1 MERREFIKICAAGA
15 AMAAG
20 NTFAL
25 TNTEPRFY
33 SRTRLVD
40 YDGRPFKTSRLQI
53 KQNYIFHYPFLGTPC
68 FLLNL
73 GKPTLND
80 AMLLT
85 ADGKSYRG
93 GRQNKFN
100 ILRHAGQE
108 SKIPAKS
115 PIGVIKCTSC
125 FWDGSSQFRV
135 TECKAGIENDDK
147 KSGDGE
153 ASGSSLFQSQV
164 PTEIHA

>member
-1 MERREFIKICAAGA
+1 MERQEFIKICASGV

-40 YDGRPFKTSRLQI
+40 YDGRPLKTSRLQV
-53 KQNYIFHYPFLGTPC
+53 KQNYIFHYPFLGTLC
-68 FLLNL
+68 FLFNL

-85 ADGKSYRG
+85 QMAKATTGK
-93 GRQNKFN
+93 
-100 ILRHAGQE
+100 AE
-108 SKIPAKS
+108 
-115 PIGVIKCTSC
+115 
-125 FWDGSSQFRV
+125 
-135 TECKAGIENDDK
+135 
-147 KSGDGE
+147 
-153 ASGSSLFQSQV
+153 
-164 PTEIHA
+164 